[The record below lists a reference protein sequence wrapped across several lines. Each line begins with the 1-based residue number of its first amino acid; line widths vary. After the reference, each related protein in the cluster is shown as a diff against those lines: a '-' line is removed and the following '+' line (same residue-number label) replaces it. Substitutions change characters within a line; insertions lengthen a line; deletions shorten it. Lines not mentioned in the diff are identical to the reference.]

1 MNRYNIKVTMG
12 DKTKTYRITGP
23 MEITNSEKIKEMFEL
38 LHQSGVLVIDNS
50 DPGAEKLEVM
60 ETNKYK
66 EIDYL
71 FLSAQ
76 NIDHIEVTY
85 ELIPGE

>member
-1 MNRYNIKVTMG
+1 MG

-23 MEITNSEKIKEMFEL
+23 EEITNSEKIKEMFEL
-38 LHQSGVLVIDNS
+38 IHQSGILVIDNS
-50 DPGAEKLEVM
+50 DPGAEKLEVQDGP
-60 ETNKYK
+60 KFK

-85 ELIPGE
+85 ELVPGE